1 MGKKVNNIDTLKNKR
16 LKALTNVTIS
26 VVVPV
31 FNEQDNLPELLKRLF
46 ATLDKINKPYEIILV
61 NDGSQDNSYDVML
74 EWQAKYP
81 QQLVLVDLMRNFGQ
95 HMAVIAGF
103 MQARGKV
110 IVTLD
115 ADLQNPPEEIP
126 KLTSLVIAGH
136 DLVSGVRLYDR
147 KDNFFRKRISI
158 IINYIREKITDL
170 KMSDHGCMLRAYSA
184 ALVKNMLASQEKSI
198 FIPALAYSYARHPIE
213 VTVQHDARAHGESRY
228 SLYSLIRLN
237 FDLMA
242 GYSLVPIQIFS
253 VLGVLI
259 SLLSLGFFL
268 YLVLR
273 RLWLGPEAEGIFTLF
288 ALQFLL
294 TGITLL
300 GIGIMGEYVGRIY
313 KEVRGR
319 HRFIIREVVNHSKL
333 AADQNS
339 GD

>member
-1 MGKKVNNIDTLKNKR
+1 MLEVNQVTSTRAKST
-16 LKALTNVTIS
+16 KAHPVS

-31 FNEQDNLPELLKRLF
+31 FNEQDNLPELLNRLL
-46 ATLDKINKPYEIILV
+46 AALNKMAQPYEIILV
-61 NDGSQDNSYDVML
+61 NDGSHDKSYEVML
-74 EWQAKYP
+74 DWQAKHP
-81 QQLVLVDLMRNFGQ
+81 KHLVLVDLMRNFGQ

-103 MQARGKV
+103 MQAKGEV
-110 IVTLD
+110 VVTLD

-126 KLTSLVIAGH
+126 RLVDLVIAGH
-136 DLVSGVRLYDR
+136 DLVSGVRLFDR
-147 KDNFFRKRISI
+147 KDSFFRKRISI
-158 IINYIREKITDL
+158 LINYIREKITDL
-170 KMSDHGCMLRAYSA
+170 KMSDHGCMLRAYSID
-184 ALVKNMLASQEKSI
+184 LVKNMLASQEKSI

-213 VTVQHDARAHGESRY
+213 VTVKHDARAHGESRY

-253 VLGVLI
+253 VLGVII
-259 SLLSLGFFL
+259 SLFSLGFFI
-268 YLVLR
+268 YLIWR

-319 HRFIIREVVNHSKL
+319 HRFIIREVVNQSEL
-333 AADQNS
+333 TQNNK
-339 GD
+339 